1 MVIGGDAREISNDP
15 HSCLIQS
22 QDQREDAREENHLD
36 SIRTGEDLN
45 QRGEDVGEG
54 VAATD
59 DEPLETA
66 DGVCAVLYCHEEM
79 D

>member
-22 QDQREDAREENHLD
+22 QDQREDAREEDHLD

-54 VAATD
+54 VA
-59 DEPLETA
+59 EPLQNYLIS
-66 DGVCAVLYCHEEM
+66 GRNIRRY
-79 D
+79 

>member
-15 HSCLIQS
+15 LSCLIQS

-45 QRGEDVGEG
+45 QRGEDVGKG
-54 VAATD
+54 VA
-59 DEPLETA
+59 EPLQNYLIS
-66 DGVCAVLYCHEEM
+66 GRNISRY
-79 D
+79 